1 MAQSIERPELHSAAD
16 ARGHDREVT
25 PERGLAAGRGVT
37 IERYFTRPGVD
48 PMTEVE
54 WDLRSALISGED
66 GRVVFEQRDVEVP
79 RSWSQ
84 TATNV
89 VVSKY
94 FRGQLGSPRRETS
107 VRQLIAR
114 VVDTVTAW
122 GERQYYFAADADR
135 ESFKAELTYLLLHQK
150 VAFNSPVYFNVGIE
164 SKPQCSACFI
174 LKVDDSMESILGW
187 YRNEGMIFKGGS
199 GAGVNLSALRS
210 CKEKLSSGGTASG
223 PLSFMKAA
231 DASAGV
237 IKSGGKTRRAAKM
250 VVLNAEHPDIKEFV
264 SCKVEEEKKAWALID
279 AGYDGSLDGPA
290 SSSVF
295 FQNANNSVRVS
306 DEYMRAVQN
315 DTNWQTR
322 FVKSGAVCEE
332 LPARDLMKAI
342 AEAAQGWGDT
352 AR

>member
-1 MAQSIERPELHSAAD
+1 MAKSVEKREKHTTDSA
-16 ARGHDREVT
+16 RT
-25 PERGLAAGRGVT
+25 PATAPKRSAGVA
-37 IERYFTRPGVD
+37 IERYFTRLGVD
-48 PMTEVE
+48 PMAEVD
-54 WDLRSALISGED
+54 WDLRSAVISGED
-66 GRVVFEQRDVEVP
+66 GWIVFEQKDVEVP

-187 YRNEGMIFKGGS
+187 YRNEGMIFKGG
-199 GAGVNLSALRS
+199 
-210 CKEKLSSGGTASG
+210 
-223 PLSFMKAA
+223 
-231 DASAGV
+231 
-237 IKSGGKTRRAAKM
+237 
-250 VVLNAEHPDIKEFV
+250 
-264 SCKVEEEKKAWALID
+264 
-279 AGYDGSLDGPA
+279 
-290 SSSVF
+290 
-295 FQNANNSVRVS
+295 
-306 DEYMRAVQN
+306 
-315 DTNWQTR
+315 
-322 FVKSGAVCEE
+322 
-332 LPARDLMKAI
+332 
-342 AEAAQGWGDT
+342 
-352 AR
+352 

>member
-114 VVDTVTAW
+114 VVDTISGW
-122 GERQYYFAADADR
+122 GEKQGYFADADAR
-135 ESFKAELTYLLLHQK
+135 DTFHAELKYLLLNQK
-150 VAFNSPVYFNVGIE
+150 ASFNSPVYFNLGIE
-164 SKPQCSACFI
+164 AKPQCSACFI
-174 LKVDDSMESILGW
+174 LKVDDSMDSILSW
-187 YRNEGMIFKGGS
+187 YR
-199 GAGVNLSALRS
+199 
-210 CKEKLSSGGTASG
+210 
-223 PLSFMKAA
+223 
-231 DASAGV
+231 
-237 IKSGGKTRRAAKM
+237 
-250 VVLNAEHPDIKEFV
+250 
-264 SCKVEEEKKAWALID
+264 
-279 AGYDGSLDGPA
+279 
-290 SSSVF
+290 
-295 FQNANNSVRVS
+295 
-306 DEYMRAVQN
+306 
-315 DTNWQTR
+315 
-322 FVKSGAVCEE
+322 
-332 LPARDLMKAI
+332 
-342 AEAAQGWGDT
+342 
-352 AR
+352 